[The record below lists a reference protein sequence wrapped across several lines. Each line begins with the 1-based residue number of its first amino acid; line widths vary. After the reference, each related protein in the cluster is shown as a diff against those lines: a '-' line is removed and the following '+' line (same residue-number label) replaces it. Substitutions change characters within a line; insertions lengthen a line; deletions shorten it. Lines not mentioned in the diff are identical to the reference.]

1 MMVRQMKED
10 AKGKSEEELAEC
22 FRIFDRC
29 VGLLGVWT
37 WEHMEPAGGGG
48 GGGRGELKRRSRLA
62 RVRLIPCPALSLP
75 PEGTQTATSMPRSWL
90 RFSGLPGSM

>member
-29 VGLLGVWT
+29 VGLLGSWT
-37 WEHMEPAGGGG
+37 WEQMEPAG
-48 GGGRGELKRRSRLA
+48 LKRRSRLA
-62 RVRLIPCPALSLP
+62 RVRLTLCPSLSFP
-75 PEGTQTATSMPRSWL
+75 PKGTQTATLMLRS
-90 RFSGLPGSM
+90 